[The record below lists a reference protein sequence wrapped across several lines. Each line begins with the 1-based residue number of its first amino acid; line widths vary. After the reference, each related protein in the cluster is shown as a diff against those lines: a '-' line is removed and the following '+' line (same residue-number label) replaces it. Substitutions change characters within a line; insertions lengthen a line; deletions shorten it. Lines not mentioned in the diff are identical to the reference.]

1 MFMKVSYADTKNA
14 LQHFEKMKRSTS
26 GSFSSLKPEPW
37 HTSKKKKH
45 EKTAHLTPTAPSEA
59 PKRKPVWKKVGS
71 SNQEAVTVDP
81 ANLPDK
87 LDVNKPSTA
96 NEENDPSGAVRN
108 GWYHERYDPK
118 FISGCDSS
126 CRVCR
131 GKEDRIA
138 V

>member
-1 MFMKVSYADTKNA
+1 
-14 LQHFEKMKRSTS
+14 MKRSTS
-26 GSFSSLKPEPW
+26 GSFSSSKPQTW
-37 HTSKKKKH
+37 HPSKKKKT
-45 EKTAHLTPTAPSEA
+45 EKPANLTSTPPLEA
-59 PKRKPVWKKVGS
+59 TKRKPVWKKVGS

-81 ANLPDK
+81 ATLPDK

-118 FISGCDSS
+118 FITGCDSS
-126 CRVCR
+126 CRACR